1 MMVRRAIFGIA
12 ALLLSGP
19 AFAAEPIKIGF
30 SAEETGGSAASG
42 KQFVLTAQIWAD
54 QINAKGGLLGR
65 QVQLIH
71 YDDQSNPALVPGIY
85 TKLLD
90 IDKIDLII
98 ASGTNYSAAAMPVL
112 VEHK

>member
-1 MMVRRAIFGIA
+1 MRLTTWHAIA
-12 ALLLSGP
+12 ALLLLSLH
-19 AFAAEPIKIGF
+19 AMAAEPIKIGF

-42 KQFVLTAQIWAD
+42 RQFVLTAQIWAD
-54 QINAKGGLLGR
+54 RINKAGGLLGR

-90 IDKIDLII
+90 
-98 ASGTNYSAAAMPVL
+98 
-112 VEHK
+112 

>member
-1 MMVRRAIFGIA
+1 MNWKAW
-12 ALLLSGP
+12 ALALGVMAVTLPTLG
-19 AFAAEPIKIGF
+19 AEPIKIGF

-54 QINAKGGLLGR
+54 NINKKGGLLGR
-65 QVQLIH
+65 PVQLTH

-90 IDKIDLII
+90 VDKIDLVI
-98 ASGTNYSAAAMPVL
+98 ASGTNYS
-112 VEHK
+112 